1 MRLLEKEI
9 RDFVKEIDPS
19 VFVQFHRGN
28 MESDN
33 LSKTVY
39 IDTDEFVYEFDDES
53 LHLQV
58 MRENGLITDIL
69 LPTYILLHEIGHVVS
84 FQKYVAKRALL
95 RQYSS
100 QVVNIYN
107 TLKGLDRMRAYKNLK
122 LEKDAD
128 NFAYKFYLHNYEF
141 VKAFDQK
148 VRELVL

>member
-1 MRLLEKEI
+1 MKLLKKEI
-9 RDFVKEIDPS
+9 KDFVKEIDPS

-39 IDTDEFVYEFDDES
+39 ININEFVYEPNDES

-58 MRENGLITDIL
+58 MKENGLITDIL

-84 FQKYVAKRALL
+84 FQKYMAKRALL
-95 RQYSS
+95 RQYSN
-100 QVVNIYN
+100 QVINIYEN
-107 TLKGLDRMRAYKNLK
+107 LKGLERMRAYKKLK

-141 VKAFDQK
+141 VKGFDQK
-148 VRELVL
+148 VRELIL